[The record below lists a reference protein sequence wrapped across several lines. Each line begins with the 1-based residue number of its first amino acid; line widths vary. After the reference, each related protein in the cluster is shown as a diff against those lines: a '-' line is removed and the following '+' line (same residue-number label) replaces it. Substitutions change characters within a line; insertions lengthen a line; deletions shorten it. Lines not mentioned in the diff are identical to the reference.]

1 MYIRNNT
8 IYNYNDFVHYMS
20 EIILSSTKSVEQ
32 VLQFDSKYFKA
43 DPNLFRYDINLLSNT
58 LNPNFIIKKLYL
70 ILKNKG
76 SKQNKQYWEIVEA
89 YKSNGFDIKTL
100 YLCDLQTNSNIEL
113 NDMILI
119 DDSIC
124 IKAKTNESIQNKNK
138 ITTYYINDIS
148 SNFGEVKKVHFLLR
162 QLRQEIFQQHKMLK
176 IFEPLSDSADIN
188 YNLAI
193 KNCQNGIMSN
203 GDCTWYHSVWQYLR
217 VIDKVSSPEWHSIFY
232 EKCFNKLFKEN
243 ENPNILISGTADY
256 SLLAYVYNSSKQ
268 INNTAEIFVL
278 DTCKTPLRI
287 CEWYAER
294 QGFKI
299 TVLNMNVLKLS
310 QLDIKFDLICSDAF
324 LTRFSKNDAKEVISN
339 WYDALKERGMVV
351 TTIRT
356 REYSNIQKSDRKD
369 KYIKDCV
376 DRFQKW
382 EGYFNISITDFKHMV
397 EAYVNKMHSH
407 DIGNKTAI
415 TAMFTN
421 QGFIFDEIS
430 NMNDTP
436 GEFEETT
443 YYEICCRKE

>member
-148 SNFGEVKKVHFLLR
+148 SNCREVKKVHFLLR
-162 QLRQEIFQQHKMLK
+162 QLRQEIFQ
-176 IFEPLSDSADIN
+176 
-188 YNLAI
+188 
-193 KNCQNGIMSN
+193 
-203 GDCTWYHSVWQYLR
+203 
-217 VIDKVSSPEWHSIFY
+217 
-232 EKCFNKLFKEN
+232 
-243 ENPNILISGTADY
+243 
-256 SLLAYVYNSSKQ
+256 
-268 INNTAEIFVL
+268 
-278 DTCKTPLRI
+278 
-287 CEWYAER
+287 
-294 QGFKI
+294 
-299 TVLNMNVLKLS
+299 
-310 QLDIKFDLICSDAF
+310 
-324 LTRFSKNDAKEVISN
+324 
-339 WYDALKERGMVV
+339 
-351 TTIRT
+351 
-356 REYSNIQKSDRKD
+356 
-369 KYIKDCV
+369 
-376 DRFQKW
+376 
-382 EGYFNISITDFKHMV
+382 
-397 EAYVNKMHSH
+397 
-407 DIGNKTAI
+407 
-415 TAMFTN
+415 
-421 QGFIFDEIS
+421 
-430 NMNDTP
+430 
-436 GEFEETT
+436 
-443 YYEICCRKE
+443 